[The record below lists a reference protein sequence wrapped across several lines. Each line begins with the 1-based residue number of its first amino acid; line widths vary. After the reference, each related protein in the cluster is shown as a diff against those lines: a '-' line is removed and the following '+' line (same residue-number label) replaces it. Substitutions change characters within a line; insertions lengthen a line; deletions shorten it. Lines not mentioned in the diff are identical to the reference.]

1 MAASMGLYT
10 LALLAFPFVN
20 QLWQVYAYGIA
31 MGLCGGV
38 VTVVFF
44 GVWSHAYGRDH
55 LGKIQGLAQAATV
68 LASALGPL
76 AFAECLRYFGSYTP
90 AFWIIAPCVGL
101 LAVAAWL
108 VPTPR
113 AVAGKWDDRRYKG
126 QP

>member
-1 MAASMGLYT
+1 MAAAMTLYT
-10 LALLAFPFVN
+10 VALLAFPFVH
-20 QLWQVYAYGIA
+20 QLWQVYVYRVA

-76 AFAECLRYFGSYTP
+76 AFAQCHARFGSYAP
-90 AFWIIAPCVGL
+90 AFWIIAPCVGA

-108 VPTPR
+108 TTTPR
-113 AVAGKWDDRRYKG
+113 AVAGRWTTN
-126 QP
+126 